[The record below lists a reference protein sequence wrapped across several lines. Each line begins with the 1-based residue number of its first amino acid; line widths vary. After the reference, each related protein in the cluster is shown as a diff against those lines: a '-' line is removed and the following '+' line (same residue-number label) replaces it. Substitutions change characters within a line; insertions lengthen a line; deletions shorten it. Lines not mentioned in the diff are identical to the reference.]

1 MANEIKNQII
11 KSVTAVIC
19 AGALCITANTCVA
32 KISDTKIEAASK
44 ASNGVVTNEISG
56 SDSTGSNEDAT
67 VEQNDISDVPDAT
80 ETDKS
85 TEETAENES
94 ADTSGNS
101 TSDNKPS
108 SSAGNKEKTTAEI
121 VALYNNSVNRVKKE
135 AKKITRDYKKLSSP
149 EDQLELPSAVSAVGK
164 WAIKT
169 FVKGSD
175 EPESWTDKSD
185 MKIVFPVG
193 NTDYSSKMTADMV
206 KTATCKDN
214 GSTYQIEIVLLNDK
228 ITSPVKGQGY
238 AGVFNTVDGNS
249 IKDANIPGVTFNK
262 IDVNGINGSI
272 SCTIDKASGRI
283 TTATFRNTDK
293 LYIDAKAVATVKV
306 KLALVSEE
314 KFTIAY

>member
-32 KISDTKIEAASK
+32 KISDAKIEAASFVP
-44 ASNGVVTNEISG
+44 SSVVTNEISG
-56 SDSTGSNEDAT
+56 SNENAT
-67 VEQNDISDVPDAT
+67 VEQNDISEAPDAT

-238 AGVFNTVDGNS
+238 AGVFNTVDGIS

-272 SCTIDKASGRI
+272 SCTIDKASGRV